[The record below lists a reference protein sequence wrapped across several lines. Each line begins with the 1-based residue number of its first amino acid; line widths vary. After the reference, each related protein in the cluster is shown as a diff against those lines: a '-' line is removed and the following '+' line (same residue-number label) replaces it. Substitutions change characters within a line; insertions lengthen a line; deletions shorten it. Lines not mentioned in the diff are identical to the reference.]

1 MSHPS
6 ILLRQLALHARAAVL
21 SFAAVLAVAIG
32 VPMLAHADPTAL
44 TVSTTTLTAAE
55 VNAAYSQTLAA
66 TGGTAPYTWTLVTG
80 TLPVGVSLNAT
91 TGALTGT
98 PTATGMSAITVRA
111 TDSSSNTATAALSLV
126 VNSAVSVSM
135 TTLPASQV
143 GVAYT
148 QTLAATNGVAPYSW
162 SVTTGAIP
170 AGLSLNATTGVI
182 SGTPTTVGAG
192 AFTVRVTDSYSKT
205 ADQALSIVVGQAV
218 QATTTSLAD
227 GMVGVA
233 YSQTLVGSGGV
244 TPYTWS
250 ITTGTLPAGLTLTA
264 GTGVIAGTPTTA
276 GTSSFAVQVTDAN
289 GQLAA
294 GALSINVTNVAAL
307 VITSASLPTSTVGS
321 AYAQTLA
328 ASGGVAPY
336 TWSVVGGGLPAG
348 LTLGTTGVLS
358 GTPTTAGTSTFTVS
372 VADSAAHTASV
383 SLSLLVNTTTIPVGN
398 LDADVLAACARG
410 SLTASITRLCEVY
423 KAGQLPPWAA
433 VVVGRIIVK
442 YTDEQPIT
450 FNDKVT
456 LACQQ
461 SGISSSIASLCAV
474 YVAGDL
480 PAWAKTNIGG
490 VILGVTGN
498 AQVSFKDDDKQ
509 KGKSHFVV
517 DCDNVPQA
525 KFKADV
531 KPTVIVI
538 PAPKVTVNVTTTA
551 THDDSRNV
559 SFSNKDDHRDDQK
572 VSDKSKDNKSNSSW
586 GTKVTTTVTTMF
598 KKH

>member
-1 MSHPS
+1 MRDPS

-44 TVSTTTLTAAE
+44 TVTTTTLPAAE
-55 VNAAYSQTLAA
+55 VNAAYSQTFVA
-66 TGGTAPYTWTLVTG
+66 TGGTAPYTWSLVTG
-80 TLPVGVSLNAT
+80 TLPVGVALNAT
-91 TGALTGT
+91 TGALSGT
-98 PTATGMSAITVRA
+98 PTATGTSAITVRA

-126 VNSAVSVSM
+126 VNAAVSVST

-143 GVAYT
+143 GVAYS
-148 QTLAATNGVAPYSW
+148 QTLAAINGVAPYNW
-162 SVTTGAIP
+162 SIISGALP
-170 AGLSLNATTGVI
+170 AGLALNATTGVI
-182 SGTPTTVGAG
+182 SGTATAVGAG
-192 AFTVRVTDSYSKT
+192 TFSVRVTDSYSKT

-218 QATTTSLAD
+218 QTTTTTLAA

-250 ITTGTLPAGLTLTA
+250 ITTGTLPAGLTLT
-264 GTGVIAGTPTTA
+264 GTTGVIAGTPTTA

-294 GALSINVTNVAAL
+294 GALSINITSVSSL
-307 VITSASLPTSTVGS
+307 VITSASLPAGTVGS

-348 LTLGTTGVLS
+348 LTLGTAGVLS
-358 GTPTTAGTSTFTVS
+358 GTPTAAGTSTFTVS
-372 VADSAAHTASV
+372 VADSASHTASV

-410 SLTASITRLCEVY
+410 SLTASIARLCEVY
-423 KAGQLPPWAA
+423 TGGQLPPWAA

-442 YTDEQPIT
+442 YTDEQPVT

-498 AQVSFKDDDKQ
+498 AQVSFKDDDKN

-525 KFKADV
+525 KFKADA

-538 PAPKVTVNVTTTA
+538 PAPTVVVQVNTNA
-551 THDDSRNV
+551 NRDDSGNV
-559 SFSNKDDHRDDQK
+559 SFQNKDDHRDDK
-572 VSDKSKDNKSNSSW
+572 KDNDKNKSNSSW
-586 GTKVTTTVTTMF
+586 SAKVTTTVVNTF

>member
-1 MSHPS
+1 M
-6 ILLRQLALHARAAVL
+6 R
-21 SFAAVLAVAIG
+21 VA
-32 VPMLAHADPTAL
+32 
-44 TVSTTTLTAAE
+44 
-55 VNAAYSQTLAA
+55 
-66 TGGTAPYTWTLVTG
+66 
-80 TLPVGVSLNAT
+80 LNAT
-91 TGALTGT
+91 TGALSGP
-98 PTATGMSAITVRA
+98 PTATGTSAITVRA

-126 VNSAVSVSM
+126 VNAAVSVST

-143 GVAYT
+143 GVAYS
-148 QTLAATNGVAPYSW
+148 QTLAAINGVAPYNW
-162 SVTTGAIP
+162 SIVSGALP
-170 AGLSLNATTGVI
+170 AGLALNATTGVI
-182 SGTPTTVGAG
+182 SGTATAVGAG
-192 AFTVRVTDSYSKT
+192 TFSVRVTDSYSKT

-218 QATTTSLAD
+218 QTTTTTLAA

-250 ITTGTLPAGLTLTA
+250 ITTGTLPAGLTLT
-264 GTGVIAGTPTTA
+264 GTTGVIAGTPTTA

-294 GALSINVTNVAAL
+294 GALSINITSVSSL
-307 VITSASLPTSTVGS
+307 VITSASLSAGTVGS

-336 TWSVVGGGLPAG
+336 PWSVVGGGLPAG

-372 VADSAAHTASV
+372 MADSASHTASV

-410 SLTASITRLCEVY
+410 SLTASIARLCEVY
-423 KAGQLPPWAA
+423 TGGQLPPWAA

-442 YTDEQPIT
+442 YTDEQPVT

-498 AQVSFKDDDKQ
+498 AQVSFKDDDKN

-517 DCDNVPQA
+517 DCDNVSQA
-525 KFKADV
+525 KFKADA

-538 PAPKVTVNVTTTA
+538 PAPTVVVQVNTNA
-551 THDDSRNV
+551 NRDDSRNV
-559 SFSNKDDHRDDQK
+559 SFQNKDDHRDDK
-572 VSDKSKDNKSNSSW
+572 KDNDKNKSNSSW
-586 GTKVTTTVTTMF
+586 SAKVTTTVVNTF

>member
-1 MSHPS
+1 MRDPS

-44 TVSTTTLTAAE
+44 TVTTTTLPAAE
-55 VNAAYSQTLAA
+55 VNAAYSQTFVA
-66 TGGTAPYTWTLVTG
+66 TGGTAPYTWSLVTG
-80 TLPVGVSLNAT
+80 TLPVGVALNAT
-91 TGALTGT
+91 TGALSGT
-98 PTATGMSAITVRA
+98 PTATGTSAITVRA

-126 VNSAVSVSM
+126 VNAAVSVST

-143 GVAYT
+143 GVAYS
-148 QTLAATNGVAPYSW
+148 QTLAAINGVAPYNW
-162 SVTTGAIP
+162 SIISGALP
-170 AGLSLNATTGVI
+170 AGLALNATTGVI
-182 SGTPTTVGAG
+182 SGTATAVGAG
-192 AFTVRVTDSYSKT
+192 TFSVRVTDSYSKT

-218 QATTTSLAD
+218 QTTTTTLAA

-250 ITTGTLPAGLTLTA
+250 ITTGTLPAGLTLT
-264 GTGVIAGTPTTA
+264 GTTGVIAGTPTTA

-294 GALSINVTNVAAL
+294 GALSINITSVSSL
-307 VITSASLPTSTVGS
+307 VITSASLPAGTVGS

-348 LTLGTTGVLS
+348 LTLGTAGVLS
-358 GTPTTAGTSTFTVS
+358 GTPTAAGTSTFTVS
-372 VADSAAHTASV
+372 VADSASHTASV

-410 SLTASITRLCEVY
+410 SLTASIARLCEVY
-423 KAGQLPPWAA
+423 TGGQLPPWAA

-442 YTDEQPIT
+442 YTDEQPVT

-498 AQVSFKDDDKQ
+498 AQVSFKDDDKN

-525 KFKADV
+525 KFKADA

-538 PAPKVTVNVTTTA
+538 PAPTVVVQVNTNA
-551 THDDSRNV
+551 NRDDSRKV
-559 SFSNKDDHRDDQK
+559 SFQNKDDHRDDK
-572 VSDKSKDNKSNSSW
+572 KDNDKNKSNSSW
-586 GTKVTTTVTTMF
+586 SAKVTTTVVNTF

>member
-1 MSHPS
+1 MRDPS

-44 TVSTTTLTAAE
+44 TVTTTTLPAAE
-55 VNAAYSQTLAA
+55 VNAAYSQTFVA
-66 TGGTAPYTWTLVTG
+66 TGGTAPYTWSLVTG
-80 TLPVGVSLNAT
+80 TLPVGVALNAT
-91 TGALTGT
+91 TGALSGT
-98 PTATGMSAITVRA
+98 PTATGTSAITVRA

-126 VNSAVSVSM
+126 VNAAVSVST

-143 GVAYT
+143 GVAYS
-148 QTLAATNGVAPYSW
+148 QTLAAINGVAPYNW
-162 SVTTGAIP
+162 SIISGALP
-170 AGLSLNATTGVI
+170 AGLALNATTGVI
-182 SGTPTTVGAG
+182 SGTATAVGAG
-192 AFTVRVTDSYSKT
+192 TFSVRVTDSYSKT

-218 QATTTSLAD
+218 QTTTTTLAA

-250 ITTGTLPAGLTLTA
+250 ITTGTLPAGLTLT
-264 GTGVIAGTPTTA
+264 GTTGVIAGTPTTA

-294 GALSINVTNVAAL
+294 GALSINITSVSSL
-307 VITSASLPTSTVGS
+307 VITSASLPAGTVGS

-348 LTLGTTGVLS
+348 LTLGTAGVLS

-372 VADSAAHTASV
+372 VADSASHTASV

-410 SLTASITRLCEVY
+410 SLTASIARLCEVY
-423 KAGQLPPWAA
+423 TGGQLPPWAA

-442 YTDEQPIT
+442 YTDEQPVT

-498 AQVSFKDDDKQ
+498 AQVSFKDDDKN

-525 KFKADV
+525 KFKADA

-538 PAPKVTVNVTTTA
+538 PAPTVVVQVNTNA
-551 THDDSRNV
+551 NRDDSRKV
-559 SFSNKDDHRDDQK
+559 SFQNKDDHRDDK
-572 VSDKSKDNKSNSSW
+572 KDNDKNKSNSSW
-586 GTKVTTTVTTMF
+586 SAKVTTTVVNTF